1 MDTIKNFIQHWS
13 GRGYERGDAQTFWLM
28 FLRDVLNISEP
39 ENFIDFETQVRLQH
53 VNFIDA
59 FLPDSKVIIEQK
71 SVDKNLET
79 VNAYEQAQKYTA
91 GLPVSKH
98 PKFIIACNFRE
109 FWIYDME
116 KLDAPTKILLE
127 ELPEKFHAFDFMIDP
142 EKNKIRIELEL
153 SLKAGEIVGKIY
165 DALKKQYIHPE
176 NDASL
181 QSLNK
186 LCVRLVFC
194 LYAESSEIFSKHKIF
209 RDYLSGSRDIRQ
221 DLIQLFETLNT
232 PIENRDPYL
241 ADELKIFPYVNG
253 GLFEGPIEIPK
264 FTPEIKNLLLEEA
277 SSTFNWKGI
286 SPTIFGAL
294 FESTLHPKNR
304 REGGMHYT
312 SVENIHKV
320 IDPLFLDDL
329 RAGFKNIHGRKN
341 LLRFQ
346 EKLANLKFFDPACGS
361 GNFLTES
368 FICLRR
374 LENEVLREL
383 FGIQIQMG
391 ALENPVKVSINQ
403 FYGVEINDFAVSV
416 AQTALWIAELQ
427 MIQET
432 MQIIHRDLDFLPL
445 KSYANIVEG
454 NALQLDWKNFLPHDL
469 NFIMGNPPFSGARIM
484 TAAQKADVQNIFNGW
499 KNLGN
504 LDYVSCWFKKSA
516 DFIAD
521 SKVRAALV
529 ATNSICQGDSVATL
543 WKKIFSDG
551 VHFDFAYRT
560 FKWDSE
566 SAQKAH
572 VHCIIIGFSCAPNDN
587 PKIIF
592 DGEQKIIAQ
601 NINAYLQDALNVFVE
616 SRNKPLCNVPP
627 LLTGSQRIDDDNF
640 IFTFDEMKDFI
651 KREPNAK
658 KYFRAWYGA
667 EEFINGKKRFCLWLG
682 DCSPNEIKKMPLAYE
697 RVKNVREY
705 RLASKRSAT
714 RRIADKPTHFG
725 LEVIPKTNFLL
736 VPVISSERRRYIPID
751 FMSPENFCSNQVNLI
766 PDTTLYHFGVLT
778 SSVHMAWVRAVAG
791 RLKSDYR
798 YSGSIVYNNFVWC
811 SPNEKQRAK
820 IEEAAQKIL
829 DVRKKYPDSTLA
841 DLYDENLMPA
851 DLRAAHRKNDK
862 AVLAAYGFD
871 ENFTESEIVAE
882 LMKLFEEARKKSRR

>member
-1 MDTIKNFIQHWS
+1 
-13 GRGYERGDAQTFWLM
+13 
-28 FLRDVLNISEP
+28 
-39 ENFIDFETQVRLQH
+39 
-53 VNFIDA
+53 
-59 FLPDSKVIIEQK
+59 
-71 SVDKNLET
+71 
-79 VNAYEQAQKYTA
+79 
-91 GLPVSKH
+91 
-98 PKFIIACNFRE
+98 
-109 FWIYDME
+109 
-116 KLDAPTKILLE
+116 
-127 ELPEKFHAFDFMIDP
+127 
-142 EKNKIRIELEL
+142 
-153 SLKAGEIVGKIY
+153 
-165 DALKKQYIHPE
+165 
-176 NDASL
+176 
-181 QSLNK
+181 
-186 LCVRLVFC
+186 
-194 LYAESSEIFSKHKIF
+194 
-209 RDYLSGSRDIRQ
+209 
-221 DLIQLFETLNT
+221 
-232 PIENRDPYL
+232 
-241 ADELKIFPYVNG
+241 
-253 GLFEGPIEIPK
+253 
-264 FTPEIKNLLLEEA
+264 
-277 SSTFNWKGI
+277 
-286 SPTIFGAL
+286 
-294 FESTLHPKNR
+294 
-304 REGGMHYT
+304 
-312 SVENIHKV
+312 
-320 IDPLFLDDL
+320 
-329 RAGFKNIHGRKN
+329 
-341 LLRFQ
+341 
-346 EKLANLKFFDPACGS
+346 
-361 GNFLTES
+361 
-368 FICLRR
+368 
-374 LENEVLREL
+374 
-383 FGIQIQMG
+383 
-391 ALENPVKVSINQ
+391 
-403 FYGVEINDFAVSV
+403 
-416 AQTALWIAELQ
+416 
-427 MIQET
+427 
-432 MQIIHRDLDFLPL
+432 
-445 KSYANIVEG
+445 
-454 NALQLDWKNFLPHDL
+454 
-469 NFIMGNPPFSGARIM
+469 M